1 MMILPKL
8 PARLAL
14 PAALALALAAVP
26 LAARAAMP
34 EPMAAMHC
42 EHHPDQ
48 PACGPATTLPDTTS
62 APAASAPAVVELA
75 DGAFY
80 VMRAAPVT
88 KTIDGVALRLFAYNG
103 SVPGPLLKV
112 RQGTQ
117 VTIGFENAIDQPST
131 IHWHGLRVDYR
142 EDGTPGIGQPAVPP
156 GSRTFYR
163 LRFPDEGLYWY
174 HPHVREDY
182 QQDAG
187 LYGNVWVLPADSAAY
202 APVAQEIPLLLDD
215 ILIENGAQ
223 VPWGR
228 VHADHAI
235 KGRYGNVR
243 LVNGET
249 AQQFSAK
256 AGDRVR
262 LYLTNAANVRNFRL
276 KMPGQKLRLVG
287 SDGGRTERETLTE
300 TLLLSPSERAIVEIQ
315 FPRAGSFALYDDT
328 PAERVKLASF
338 EVSGD
343 APADAADPALRDN
356 PLMSSDLERLQAA
369 VAAEPKFQLTMDVRF
384 GGPGGG
390 AQLRHGRAAD
400 DDIAVAPAGP
410 AAPSLPKRSRCP
422 IRTPATAAS
431 APVPVDPA
439 DSHKQKLETAAD
451 AHAGHEHGS
460 ALPPAAA
467 AAAER
472 DAAGLDDRQHRRQPA
487 RRRPGRNETGSGSG
501 SPGRTGDAR
510 TGPRGRSACRARW
523 WQWRW
528 RQQWRRSPPPAGAD
542 RVGGRHAGRQRR
554 VQLGRGALAAARR
567 QRRREHG
574 RALALH
580 RRRAGE
586 DPPRQPD
593 ERRTPDA
600 APDPLPRPALRRHR
614 HRRQAGGAARVEG
627 HGAGTGR
634 LDDRHRARPVEPRR
648 LDGPL
653 PHRRAPQHRHDDRLH
668 SGPEGTVR
676 RHWPC
681 GTGPQAWGLRI
692 VLTAPLPA
700 RAGG

>member
-1 MMILPKL
+1 MTILPNL
-8 PARLAL
+8 PARLTL
-14 PAALALALAAVP
+14 PAALALALAVP
-26 LAARAAMP
+26 LAAVAAMP

-42 EHHPDQ
+42 EHHPEL
-48 PACGPATTLPDTTS
+48 PACGPAKTLPDTTN

-88 KTIDGVALRLFAYNG
+88 KTINGTPLRLFAYNG

-142 EDGTPGIGQPAVPP
+142 EDGTPGIGQPAIPP
-156 GSRTFYR
+156 GSRAFYR
-163 LRFPDEGLYWY
+163 LRFPDEGMYWY

-228 VHADHAI
+228 VHADYAI
-235 KGRYGNVR
+235 MGRYGNVR

-249 AQQFSAK
+249 AQQFTAK
-256 AGDRVR
+256 TGDRVR

-276 KMPGQKLRLVG
+276 KLPGQKLRVVG
-287 SDGGRTERETLTE
+287 SDGGRTERETLVD
-300 TLLLSPSERAIVEIQ
+300 TLLLGPSERAIVEIQ

-328 PAERVKLASF
+328 PADRVKLASF

-390 AQLRHGRAAD
+390 AHAGHGTAA
-400 DDIAVAPAGP
+400 APSTTPPAPAAP
-410 AAPSLPKRSRCP
+410 AAPSLPKP
-422 IRTPATAAS
+422 ITLPDPHAGHGS
-431 APVPVDPA
+431 PAPVPVDPA

-460 ALPPAAA
+460 APPPAAA
-467 AAAER
+467 AGATLAGSMIGNIVGSQP
-472 DAAGLDDRQHRRQPA
+472 AAGPA
-487 RRRPGRNETGSGSG
+487 ETKPAPAPAAPAAPATPAPAPAADPHAGHGGGSGGGASSG
-501 SPGRTGDAR
+501 GGGGHHHPPAPIEWEDGMPADNAASS
-510 TGPRGRSACRARW
+510 SAEVHWLLRDGSGAENMDV
-523 WQWRW
+523 RW
-528 RQQWRRSPPPAGAD
+528 RFTEGEPVKIRLVNPMSGAHPMQHPIHFH
-542 RVGGRHAGRQRR
+542 GQRF
-554 VQLGRGALAAARR
+554 VVTAIDGK
-567 QRRREHG
+567 
-574 RALALH
+574 
-580 RRRAGE
+580 
-586 DPPRQPD
+586 
-593 ERRTPDA
+593 
-600 APDPLPRPALRRHR
+600 
-614 HRRQAGGAARVEG
+614 
-627 HGAGTGR
+627 
-634 LDDRHRARPVEPRR
+634 PVE
-648 LDGPL
+648 L
-653 PHRRAPQHRHDDRLH
+653 RAWKD
-668 SGPEGTVR
+668 TVLV
-676 RHWPC
+676 P
-681 GTGPQAWGLRI
+681 GGSTIDI
-692 VLTAPLPA
+692 VLDPSNPGDWMAHCHIAEHLSTGMMIGFTVAPKAP
-700 RAGG
+700 

>member
-1 MMILPKL
+1 MPAAIPDRTLPTRLNPIMTILPKL

-14 PAALALALAAVP
+14 PAALALALAAP
-26 LAARAAMP
+26 LAAFAAMP
-34 EPMAAMHC
+34 EPTAAMHC
-42 EHHPDQ
+42 DHHPEL
-48 PACGPATTLPDTTS
+48 PACGPAATLPDTTS

-88 KTIDGVALRLFAYNG
+88 KTIDGVPLRLFAYNG

-142 EDGTPGIGQPAVPP
+142 EDGTPGIGQPAVAP
-156 GSRTFYR
+156 GARAFYR

-235 KGRYGNVR
+235 MGRYGNVR

-249 AQQFSAK
+249 SQQFSAK

-287 SDGGRTERETLTE
+287 SDGGRTERETLAE
-300 TLLLSPSERAIVEIQ
+300 TLLLGPSERAIVEIQ

-356 PLMSSDLERLQAA
+356 PLMSRDLERLQAA
-369 VAAEPKFQLTMDVRF
+369 VAAEPKFTLTMDVRF
-384 GGPGGG
+384 GGPATDAHAG
-390 AQLRHGRAAD
+390 HG
-400 DDIAVAPAGP
+400 
-410 AAPSLPKRSRCP
+410 
-422 IRTPATAAS
+422 ATAAQP
-431 APVPVDPA
+431 ATPAPAPAPILLPDPHAGHGTPVPVPVPVEPA
-439 DSHKQKLETAAD
+439 DSHKQKLD
-451 AHAGHEHGS
+451 AGTDAHTHAGHEHGS
-460 ALPPAAA
+460 AAPLTPDISVTPGISVTPDNAALAGSVIGNIVGSPPAAA
-467 AAAER
+467 PAQAKPAIPAPAAPATPAPAPSSPAPAADPHAGHGGGGGHHHPPSPIEWDDGMPADNAASTSAEVHWLLR
-472 DAAGLDDRQHRRQPA
+472 D
-487 RRRPGRNETGSGSG
+487 GSGAENMDVHWRFTEGEPVKIRLINPMSG
-501 SPGRTGDAR
+501 AHPMQHPIHFHG
-510 TGPRGRSACRARW
+510 
-523 WQWRW
+523 
-528 RQQWRRSPPPAGAD
+528 
-542 RVGGRHAGRQRR
+542 QRF
-554 VQLGRGALAAARR
+554 VVTAIDGK
-567 QRRREHG
+567 
-574 RALALH
+574 
-580 RRRAGE
+580 
-586 DPPRQPD
+586 
-593 ERRTPDA
+593 
-600 APDPLPRPALRRHR
+600 
-614 HRRQAGGAARVEG
+614 
-627 HGAGTGR
+627 
-634 LDDRHRARPVEPRR
+634 PVE
-648 LDGPL
+648 L
-653 PHRRAPQHRHDDRLH
+653 RAWKD
-668 SGPEGTVR
+668 TVLV
-676 RHWPC
+676 P
-681 GTGPQAWGLRI
+681 GGSTIDI
-692 VLTAPLPA
+692 VLDPSNPGDWMAHCHIAEHLSTGMMIGFTVAPKAP
-700 RAGG
+700 